1 MFYQKHKKLIQLLL
15 FVIIVVIGMKA
26 IVYIGDSGTQ
36 AIKFGTNSLKVKV
49 NERTPVGI
57 VGGKHTEFHIVAN
70 GHSYTAKTGQSVFY
84 DEYNKRVDR
93 LFLEKGQTAYIY
105 YGTSQVVGDKF
116 TLYVGGNKQTFEV
129 TPDMEK
135 GE

>member
-1 MFYQKHKKLIQLLL
+1 MFYKKHKKLIQFVL
-15 FVIIVVIGMKA
+15 FFVVVAIGIKA
-26 IVYIGDSGTQ
+26 VVYIGDSGTQ
-36 AIKFGTNSLKVKV
+36 AIKFETNSLKVKV
-49 NERTPVGI
+49 NERTPVDI

-84 DEYNKRVDR
+84 DEYNRRVDR
-93 LFLEKGQTAYIY
+93 LFLEKGQTVYIY

>member
-1 MFYQKHKKLIQLLL
+1 MFYQKYHKVMRVVVL
-15 FVIIVVIGMKA
+15 FIIVAIGLKA

-36 AIKFGTNSLKVKV
+36 AIKFETNSLKVKV
-49 NERTPVGI
+49 NERTPVYI
-57 VGGKHTEFHIVAN
+57 VGGNHTEFHIVAN

-84 DEYNKRVDR
+84 DEYNRRVDR
-93 LFLEKGQTAYIY
+93 LFLAKGQTVYIY

>member
-1 MFYQKHKKLIQLLL
+1 MFYQKHKKLIQSLL
-15 FVIIVVIGMKA
+15 FVIIVVIGLKA
-26 IVYIGDSGTQ
+26 IIYIGDSGTQ
-36 AIKFGTNSLKVKV
+36 AIKFDTNSLKVKV
-49 NERTPVGI
+49 NDRTPVDI
-57 VGGKHTEFHIVAN
+57 VGGKHTKFHIVAN

-84 DEYNKRVDR
+84 DEYDRRVDR
-93 LFLEKGQTAYIY
+93 LFLAKGQTAYIY

-135 GE
+135 AE